1 MGTWGTGITSN
12 DTYEDIY
19 SEFFEQYN
27 NGKEPTEV
35 TKLLIKENQDIILAP
50 EECNNFWFALA
61 KAQWQ
66 CKALDQELFEKVK
79 SIIESGL
86 ELEQWKKLDATEID
100 LKKRK
105 IALEKFLLSL
115 QKPKSKPISRKKKT
129 KIDPVFR
136 KGQCFSFKL
145 QNGNYGGAVVLEA
158 LIDSKYGYSL
168 IATTRINK
176 KIKPTLDDFK
186 SSDLLIKN
194 YDNWNDKPCISWYYP
209 IRFEKIEHL
218 IWYVDSLQIDKIY
231 SFDESGYGAMADID
245 IYVIN
250 QANEQFEYEI
260 DNPSPKKKVKLKSLI
275 REKRFKLF

>member
-12 DTYEDIY
+12 DTYEDIHN
-19 SEFFEQYN
+19 EFFEQYN
-27 NGKEPTEV
+27 NGKDPSEV
-35 TKLLIKENQDIILAP
+35 TKLLIKENHDIILDP

-66 CKALDQELFEKVK
+66 CKALEEEVFEKVK

-86 ELEQWKKLDATEID
+86 DLEQWKKLDASEID

-105 IALEKFLLSL
+105 VALEKFLLSL
-115 QKPKSKPISRKKKT
+115 QKPKSKPITRKKGT

-136 KGQCFSFKL
+136 KGQCFTFKL
-145 QNGNYGGAVVLEA
+145 QNGNYGGAVVLEV
-158 LIDSKYGYSL
+158 LLNSKYGYSL

-176 KIKPTLDDFK
+176 KTKPTIDDFK
-186 SSDLLIKN
+186 SSELLIKN
-194 YDNWNDKPCISWYYP
+194 YANWKDKPSISWYYP

-231 SFDESGYGAMADID
+231 SFDESGYGTMADID

-250 QANEQFEYEI
+250 QVNEQFEFEI
-260 DNPSPKKKVKLKSLI
+260 DNPSPKKRVKLKSLI